1 MAQSGAL
8 IFLHGL
14 GDTEQGWMALSGMLR
29 QRAPHLRYVTATA
42 PVMPVTV
49 NMGMRMTS
57 WFDMDAIPVL
67 PETVDDKAS
76 IESVGMRALS
86 GLIGACARPPSSSP
100 APHALPFCRARARC
114 ARGAPLTPERSIRAG
129 AHARA
134 RTPRRVQT
142 RPSRAASHPSE
153 SSWAASRRAAA
164 WPCRQHSHTPRRSA
178 AC

>member
-86 GLIGACARPPSSSP
+86 GLIGACAPSS
-100 APHALPFCRARARC
+100 ALLARGQCSMRVRRGGGGRLFLCQRAQAGSAC
-114 ARGAPLTPERSIRAG
+114 ARRLVAWRAPLTDASW
-129 AHARA
+129 H
-134 RTPRRVQT
+134 RRLN
-142 RPSRAASHPSE
+142 
-153 SSWAASRRAAA
+153 
-164 WPCRQHSHTPRRSA
+164 SA
-178 AC
+178 AQV